1 MAAASKYQ
9 INYTKFEQIRPDP
22 AVPLIP
28 DSNGSIINETDAGST
43 LGTIIDSLNLDI
55 GEVFILTIRG
65 KE

>member
-9 INYTKFEQIRPDP
+9 INYKKFEQIRPDP
-22 AVPLIP
+22 AVPLMP
-28 DSNGSIINETDAGST
+28 DSNGFVINETDAGST

-55 GEVFILTIRG
+55 GEIFILTIRG